1 MMNPYAIVDDSAFPE
16 VIITFTGERA
26 DDDNFTK
33 YLQDVLALYDR
44 KEPLGLIFDASNAT
58 TPNVKYQKQQADWL
72 RDQKDL
78 MQNYCKGTAYV
89 IPNPII
95 RTVLKGIFVFQTQP
109 VPYKVVKTLEEAQ
122 AWIRTEFSNEQA

>member
-1 MMNPYAIVDDSAFPE
+1 MNSYAIVDDSAFPE
-16 VIITFTGERA
+16 VVITFTGEKA

-44 KEPLGLIFDASNAT
+44 KEPLMLIFDATTAT

-72 RDQKDL
+72 KDQKDL
-78 MQNYCKGTAYV
+78 MQTYCKGTAYV

-109 VPYKVVKTLEEAQ
+109 VPYKVVKTLEEAR
-122 AWIRTEFSNEQA
+122 AWFAT